1 MFLGTALPLLLMQLV
16 NYFFSRFRFKGAR
29 VATVPIIV
37 SVTPTS
43 VSMKPAGNRES
54 LLSVA
59 DFQYIEGK
67 YESTRQYPIEFQAQ
81 VLATMS
87 ATLPK
92 NPFGTS
98 TGRVEVLPG
107 AKIASS
113 EYPMSTSTGTTAG
126 AALNPNRYFFAVAQ
140 SLPEDTSTGNYE
152 IEASLTVFMSTLD
165 EGNADGQIAEMLG
178 TIKDSSMWSSLADS
192 PAAPQAKPVKGEKA
206 PKEKKEKKEKK
217 AKKEKVD
224 EVESSSSSDEI
235 DPDNPWG

>member
-1 MFLGTALPLLLMQLV
+1 MSISKLLQTNDFVQRNNAKLAVSKWEKTGLLEGLRTETEKAGMAQLLENQARQLV
-16 NYFFSRFRFKGAR
+16 K
-29 VATVPIIV
+29 
-37 SVTPTS
+37 
-43 VSMKPAGNRES
+43 E
-54 LLSVA
+54 
-59 DFQYIEGK
+59 
-67 YESTRQYPIEFQAQ
+67 
-81 VLATMS
+81 
-87 ATLPK
+87 
-92 NPFGTS
+92 
-98 TGRVEVLPG
+98 
-107 AKIASS
+107 AS
-113 EYPMSTSTGTTAG
+113 STGTTAG

-192 PAAPQAKPVKGEKA
+192 PAAPQAKPVRGEKV